1 MASKNK
7 VLQQKCPPRTKN
19 YDYGVIVA
27 WIFSQPKFLDEPKN
41 QQFQCCCVNSEYLVL
56 STKYSVL
63 STQYLVLSTKY

>member
-27 WIFSQPKFLDEPKN
+27 WIFFSAEISGRAQESAISVL
-41 QQFQCCCVNSEYLVL
+41 SEYLVL
-56 STKYSVL
+56 STQYSVL
-63 STQYLVLSTKY
+63 STKY